1 MGTHALLRRFPPI
14 ARRERVI
21 AAVTAE
27 RDRLRR
33 SRRKLTRQLE
43 DEKNSRS
50 AERTKLEA
58 RLDDAE
64 ARLKD
69 AQGRLKEA
77 EGRLVDAKARLKDA
91 EARLKDA
98 EGRCAAAVT
107 TLAAQEV
114 AAQKALDAQERRL
127 LRPADKPSFHVKL
140 YEAARVRAIGV
151 ERDLW
156 LSPPVM
162 EVNDKDAGYA
172 FARSHGIA
180 APRQLATFERPGLID
195 WSELPDN
202 FVIKTLRG
210 TSSRGVLVLERV
222 TGGYI
227 DHMAGDHAVMSQAD
241 VIGYLDARVLTDQV
255 SPELVIEEALPSPY
269 GDGRK
274 IVPDAKLYCFYGT
287 VGMVMMAARS
297 SRRAADV
304 SFRYFDA
311 AGTDLGD
318 ARTGPRHDPSIPGPM
333 HMAALVD
340 AGALLSAALPE
351 PFVRLDFY
359 EQPDGIVFGE
369 TTLGPGGKQLMRSD
383 VDQLLGAM
391 WEDAEA
397 RLRAEAYTAKMR
409 GPRFGDIAT
418 WHESP
423 GRADGSSVMT

>member
-1 MGTHALLRRFPPI
+1 M
-14 ARRERVI
+14 
-21 AAVTAE
+21 
-27 RDRLRR
+27 
-33 SRRKLTRQLE
+33 
-43 DEKNSRS
+43 S
-50 AERTKLEA
+50 A
-58 RLDDAE
+58 
-64 ARLKD
+64 
-69 AQGRLKEA
+69 A
-77 EGRLVDAKARLKDA
+77 EGRR
-91 EARLKDA
+91 
-98 EGRCAAAVT
+98 AAAVAA
-107 TLAAQEV
+107 LAAHEV
-114 AAQKALDAQERRL
+114 AAQKALDAQKSRL

-151 ERDLW
+151 QRDLW

-222 TGGYI
+222 AGGYI

-287 VGMVMMAARS
+287 VGMVMIAARS
-297 SRRAADV
+297 SRRAADL

-318 ARTGPRHDPSIPGPM
+318 VRTGPRHDPSLPEPM
-333 HMAALVD
+333 HVAALVA

-397 RLRAEAYTAKMR
+397 RLRAEAYAAQMR
-409 GPRFGDIAT
+409 GPRFGDLAT

-423 GRADGSSVMT
+423 GRADGTRDDVIPQPSAPLSQVEL

>member
-14 ARRERVI
+14 ARRERAI
-21 AAVTAE
+21 ATVTAE

-43 DEKNSRS
+43 DEKAARS
-50 AERTKLEA
+50 AERAKLEA
-58 RLDDAE
+58 RLNDAE

-69 AQGRLKEA
+69 AQGQLKDA
-77 EGRLVDAKARLKDA
+77 EGRLVDAKAL
-91 EARLKDA
+91 LKDA

-107 TLAAQEV
+107 TLAAQGA

-162 EVNDKDAGYA
+162 DVNDKDAGYA

-180 APRQLATFERPGLID
+180 APRQLAAFERPDLID

-311 AGTDLGD
+311 TGTDLGD
-318 ARTGPRHDPSIPGPM
+318 ARTGSRHDPSIPGPM
-333 HMAALVD
+333 HVSALVA

-397 RLRAEAYTAKMR
+397 RLRAEAYTAQLR
-409 GPRFGDIAT
+409 RPRFGDLAT
-418 WHESP
+418 WQERP
-423 GRADGSSVMT
+423 GRADGTSVMT

>member
-14 ARRERVI
+14 ARRERAI
-21 AAVTAE
+21 ATVTAE

-33 SRRKLTRQLE
+33 SRRKLTRQLQ
-43 DEKNSRS
+43 DEKDARS
-50 AERTKLEA
+50 ADRTELEA
-58 RLDDAE
+58 RLNDAE
-64 ARLKD
+64 SRLKD
-69 AQGRLKEA
+69 AQRRLKDA
-77 EGRLVDAKARLKDA
+77 EGRLTDAKARLA
-91 EARLKDA
+91 DA
-98 EGRCAAAVT
+98 EGRCAAAAT
-107 TLAAQEV
+107 TLAAQEA
-114 AAQKALDAQERRL
+114 AAQKALVAQERRL

-140 YEAARVRAIGV
+140 HEAARVRAIGV
-151 ERDLW
+151 KRDLW

-162 EVNDKDAGYA
+162 DVNDKDAGYA

-180 APRQLATFERPGLID
+180 APRQLASFERPDLID

-318 ARTGPRHDPSIPGPM
+318 ARTGSRHDPSIPGPM
-333 HMAALVD
+333 HVPALVA
-340 AGALLSAALPE
+340 AGSLLSAALPE

-359 EQPDGIVFGE
+359 EQSDGIVFGE
-369 TTLGPGGKQLMRSD
+369 TTLGPGGKQLLRSD

-397 RLRAEAYTAKMR
+397 RLRAEAYTAQLR
-409 GPRFGDIAT
+409 GPRFGDLAT
-418 WHESP
+418 WQESP
-423 GRADGSSVMT
+423 GRADDTSVLK